1 MYWLAIHRETVSLQ
15 ELRDD
20 IFLPQEK
27 QKLLHV
33 LRSLDRRYL
42 IDKAILREELRFK
55 PTLIEKSLRN
65 FTLSPVVME
74 YVTERFI
81 EQVCDEIVSEEMTL
95 LMSHALIKTQIKDSV
110 RESQYR
116 AVLISIA
123 KLVLSLGKSYRDIE
137 C

>member
-1 MYWLAIHRETVSLQ
+1 MAIHRETVSLQ